1 MAKENFDTP
10 EGQVKRRG
18 SRILL
23 RRAVGSPAADRNF
36 RVARARAL
44 VYPFSMRTN
53 KSAAYGG
60 AMTEWSRDYRR
71 IERAIN
77 FIEENID
84 TRPDLA
90 AVARVAGLSDF
101 HFQRLFSRMVGIS
114 PKRYE
119 QFLTKE
125 AAKKLLAGS
134 ESLLDAAYD
143 VGLSGPGRLHDLF
156 VSCEAVTP
164 GEFKS
169 RGEGLTIGYGFHPTP
184 FGEAMLASTDKGICA
199 LSFTAEDSREEV
211 LARLREEWGNA
222 RVAPDQDG
230 TARIIGRI
238 FAGAARAGAPLTLYL
253 RGTNFQVKV
262 WEALLSIPPGRLA
275 TYEDVARR
283 IGDPSA
289 TRAVGSAVGRNP
301 IAYIIP
307 CHRVIR
313 KTGELG
319 GYHWG
324 IARKRLILAWEASKF
339 GREPVEEAEENA
351 PSETARVRAGV
362 GGGRT

>member
-1 MAKENFDTP
+1 
-10 EGQVKRRG
+10 
-18 SRILL
+18 
-23 RRAVGSPAADRNF
+23 
-36 RVARARAL
+36 
-44 VYPFSMRTN
+44 
-53 KSAAYGG
+53 
-60 AMTEWSRDYRR
+60 MTEWSRDYRR
-71 IERAIN
+71 IERAIR

-90 AVARVAGLSDF
+90 AVAQVAGLSDF

-134 ESLLDAAYD
+134 ESLLDAAYE

-169 RGEGLTIGYGFHPTP
+169 RGAGLTIGYGFHPTP

-199 LSFTAEDSREEV
+199 LYFAAEDSRKEV
-211 LARLREEWGNA
+211 LARLREEWQNA
-222 RVAPDQDG
+222 RIAPDQDG
-230 TARIIGRI
+230 TARVIERI
-238 FAGAARAGAPLTLYL
+238 FAGTSNAEAPLTLYL

-262 WEALLSIPPGRLA
+262 WEALLAIPPGRLA
-275 TYEDVARR
+275 TYEDVARK
-283 IGDPSA
+283 IGDPAA

-324 IARKRLILAWEASKF
+324 TGRKRLILAWEASKF
-339 GREPVEEAEENA
+339 AKEPAGEAEEGA
-351 PSETARVRAGV
+351 PTMTARIRAVV

>member
-1 MAKENFDTP
+1 
-10 EGQVKRRG
+10 
-18 SRILL
+18 
-23 RRAVGSPAADRNF
+23 
-36 RVARARAL
+36 
-44 VYPFSMRTN
+44 
-53 KSAAYGG
+53 
-60 AMTEWSRDYRR
+60 MTEWSRDYRR

-84 TRPDLA
+84 SCPDLA
-90 AVARVAGLSDF
+90 AVAHVAGLSDF

-134 ESLLDAAYD
+134 ESLLDAAYE

-184 FGEAMLASTDKGICA
+184 FGEALLASTDKGICA
-199 LSFTAEDSREEV
+199 LYFTAEDSREEV
-211 LARLREEWGNA
+211 LARLREEWRNA

-230 TARIIGRI
+230 TARIIRRI
-238 FAGAARAGAPLTLYL
+238 FEGTSKAGAPLTLYL

-275 TYEDVARR
+275 TYEDVARK
-283 IGDPSA
+283 IGDPAA

-324 IARKRLILAWEASKF
+324 TGRKRLILAWEASKF
-339 GREPVEEAEENA
+339 AREPAAEAEERA
-351 PSETARVRAGV
+351 PTRTERVRAGA